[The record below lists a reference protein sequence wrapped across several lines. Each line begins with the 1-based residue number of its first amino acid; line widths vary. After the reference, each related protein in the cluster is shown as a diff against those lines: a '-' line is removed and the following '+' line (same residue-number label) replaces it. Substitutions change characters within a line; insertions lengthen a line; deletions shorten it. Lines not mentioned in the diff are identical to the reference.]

1 MMEELNIMKTL
12 TNKISFHIP
21 GFKYI
26 EGKMLN
32 IYLDDFKAVLNK
44 ELKKNG
50 IEAFYALKAVGYYK
64 GREYPQ
70 EIITVFFDKEDVLG
84 CFARTVYSMRDS
96 LKQEAYAY
104 ELNGAMYIY
113 KAEEFYSLISK

>member
-1 MMEELNIMKTL
+1 MKTL
-12 TNKISFHIP
+12 SNKISFHIP
-21 GFKYI
+21 GFKYV

-32 IYLDDFKAVLNK
+32 IYLDDFKAALYD
-44 ELKKNG
+44 ELQKVG
-50 IEAFYALKAVGYYK
+50 IEAFYAEKAMGYYK

-84 CFARTVYSMRDS
+84 CFVRTVYSMRES

-104 ELNGAMYIY
+104 ELNGQMHIY
-113 KAEEFYSLISK
+113 NAEDFYSLLED